1 MARPP
6 RQRSV
11 GASAPALAN
20 ISAASGKPNAS
31 GKLPASVELMLS
43 IPIPVSRTRQVAHTT
58 RITRASV
65 GKRARR
71 RRQKPSGIGTSHQKT
86 LPTAASI
93 DRSAKYMNVGVAQIT
108 NSAHP
113 ACPMAKPTRSR
124 RPAADARAA
133 RNTLLTA
140 ADLAA
145 PEDRREGQVG
155 APWTPALDSAFAPR
169 RSRRQ
174 PARPRSSRVGSRA
187 MTMAVAKAIDVR
199 RMRSR
204 WL

>member
-1 MARPP
+1 
-6 RQRSV
+6 
-11 GASAPALAN
+11 
-20 ISAASGKPNAS
+20 
-31 GKLPASVELMLS
+31 MLS

-58 RITRASV
+58 RIARASV

-93 DRSAKYMNVGVAQIT
+93 DRSAKYMIVGVAQIT
-108 NSAHP
+108 NIAHP

-140 ADLAA
+140 ADLAEFRESSHK
-145 PEDRREGQVG
+145 PEDRRKKNEGRREEDEVG
-155 APWTPALDSAFAPR
+155 APWTPALDSAFAPW

-187 MTMAVAKAIDVR
+187 MAMAVVKAIDVR
-199 RMRSR
+199 RLRSR